1 MDKFKS
7 IIKALLFGAIMLLF
21 LVCPALIAK
30 ALKLSANR
38 ALIFQGGMALLSII
52 IPVFYI
58 GHKNYS
64 SSDIGFNKFTKP
76 TFKRLLFYFPL
87 FLPLLA
93 LLIAFNKNIGF
104 KSLVVYAF
112 YAGSLAIALEV
123 YFRGLI
129 QKELRGKFN
138 VLVALIIAAVIYA
151 GCNMYYFNRITS
163 YKQIIL
169 ICSFSFCVA
178 GITGIVIESKGNII
192 FTILFNAIYLLLTI
206 SFTGGGKKLLLSQ
219 GICMGIL
226 FVYGVYLLVLYFKD
240 HKVEKVVEPE
250 AQEEPKND
258 EFDEEGNITLE

>member
-1 MDKFKS
+1 
-7 IIKALLFGAIMLLF
+7 
-21 LVCPALIAK
+21 
-30 ALKLSANR
+30 
-38 ALIFQGGMALLSII
+38 
-52 IPVFYI
+52 
-58 GHKNYS
+58 
-64 SSDIGFNKFTKP
+64 
-76 TFKRLLFYFPL
+76 
-87 FLPLLA
+87 
-93 LLIAFNKNIGF
+93 
-104 KSLVVYAF
+104 
-112 YAGSLAIALEV
+112 
-123 YFRGLI
+123 
-129 QKELRGKFN
+129 
-138 VLVALIIAAVIYA
+138 
-151 GCNMYYFNRITS
+151 MYYFNRITS